1 MVCWLMQGRH
11 LMCGDDVTL
20 AGEGSVVR
28 ACAVQRLRTQVAV
41 EVSPRLWEYF
51 DEVAPIAV
59 VVADIVDRW
68 RSGVADRM
76 RLTGSGGFAAAYVA
90 AVERDAAGRPW
101 AQLCRR
107 DAQRLV
113 VDESYL
119 KRVWT
124 HHAGW
129 LQRLHPFTPAVV
141 PDPLPA
147 GPVGELVVERLRTE
161 AAIDVAAAVHAWLGD
176 DPAKVG
182 AVVADV
188 VARWL
193 ALPATERAT
202 VALTGVEQFAQQY
215 VAGVLYADP
224 AEDAYRPEFCPPEGQ
239 ALDWDAYARAVW
251 THHLDQVVGV
261 R

>member
-1 MVCWLMQGRH
+1 
-11 LMCGDDVTL
+11 MCGDDVTL

-51 DEVAPIAV
+51 DQVAPIAV

-68 RSGVADRM
+68 RCDRVG
-76 RLTGSGGFAAAYVA
+76 RVPLVGPGGFAAAYVA

-107 DAQRLV
+107 DAQEPPV

-124 HHAGW
+124 HHVGW
-129 LQRLHPFTPAVV
+129 LQRLHPFTETVV
-141 PDPLPA
+141 PDRLPD

-161 AAIDVAAAVHAWLGD
+161 AAIDVAAAVHEWLGD
-176 DPAKVG
+176 DPARVG
-182 AVVADV
+182 VVVADV

-193 ALPATERAT
+193 ALPAAERAT

-215 VAGVLYADP
+215 VARVLYADP